1 MSQNISLKEI
11 ERKVWTSY
19 FEDGLWDIFLGL
31 LMLTGGIRGLTDNL
45 WFYLM
50 LLPAALAPTLGK
62 KFVTIPRMGLV
73 KFGSARKVKRK
84 KVVAVLIISVLA
96 TLALLLLSLSGLAL
110 PKIPISPII
119 AIFYA
124 GVFGL
129 LAYYTD
135 FRRLYAYGL
144 FFAIS
149 EVLWGVFGKPI
160 GPIVDTVSGIL
171 ILLVGLV
178 VFIRFLRKYP
188 IPAEGTSDV
197 DG

>member
-1 MSQNISLKEI
+1 MLKKLDLKEI
-11 ERKVWTSY
+11 ERKAWTSY

-31 LMLTGGIRGLTDNL
+31 LVLTGGIRGLTDNL

-62 KFVTIPRMGLV
+62 RFITIPRMGLV
-73 KFGSARKVKRK
+73 KFGPARKVKRERMGT
-84 KVVAVLIISVLA
+84 VLVISVLV
-96 TLALLLLSLSGLAL
+96 TLALLLLSHSGLAL

-124 GVFGL
+124 GALGAV
-129 LAYYTD
+129 AYYMD

-144 FFAIS
+144 LFAVS
-149 EVLWGVFGKPI
+149 ELLWGRFGKPI
-160 GPIVDTVSGIL
+160 GPIVDTVSGIV

-188 IPAEGTSDV
+188 LPTERAL
-197 DG
+197 DGDD